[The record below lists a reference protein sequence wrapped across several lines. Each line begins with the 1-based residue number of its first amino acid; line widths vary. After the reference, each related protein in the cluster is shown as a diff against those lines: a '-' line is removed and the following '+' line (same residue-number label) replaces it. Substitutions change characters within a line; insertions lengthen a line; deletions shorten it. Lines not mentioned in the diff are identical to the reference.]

1 MLERLQQK
9 LSLFWQFQILGWLAF
24 GVAMAFSR
32 VGVYSFSY
40 MAVDKA
46 VLAGL
51 GILLTM
57 PLRVFYQRLR
67 QRQLNLLAIIIS
79 SAICSYLLALP
90 WTAGHNL
97 AMFWY
102 EAWLRSEPVK
112 ITRVFYGS
120 LYHSFVL
127 MAWSVLYFAIKNY
140 QELQGEKERKLKAEA
155 SAQRE
160 RLRALRYQL
169 NPHFLFNTLNAISTL
184 IVEGRNRAATAMI
197 ARLSEFLRLSLAD
210 SERAEIPLVEELEFV
225 RRYLEIEQLR
235 FGDRL
240 QVRLDMPTET
250 LAALVPNLIL
260 QPLVENAIRHAITHR
275 KTAGLVEITAQ
286 RVDDELHLRV
296 SDCGPDMPK
305 NGNGALNNGIGLKNT
320 RLRLEELYGAQHHC
334 ELYSNNMG
342 GLTVSLQI
350 PFRVDGQNVSERNGH
365 EGNEKESLRDFVYN
379 SVMPAKAGIKM
390 S

>member
-1 MLERLQQK
+1 MLDRWQQK
-9 LSLFWQFQILGWLAF
+9 IPLFWQFQILGWLAF

-32 VGVYSFSY
+32 IGVYPFSY

-51 GILLTM
+51 GILLTVL
-57 PLRVFYQRLR
+57 LRYIYQRLH
-67 QRQLNLLAIIIS
+67 QRHPGLLYLIIA

-90 WTAGHNL
+90 WTAMHNF

-102 EAWLRSEPVK
+102 EAWLRSEPIK
-112 ITRVFYGS
+112 ITHIFYGS

-127 MAWSVLYFAIKNY
+127 LAWSVLYFAIKNY
-140 QELQGEKERKLKAEA
+140 QELQAEKERKLKAEA
-155 SAQRE
+155 SAQRD

-184 IVEGRNRAATAMI
+184 IVEGRNRSATAMI

-210 SERAEIPLVEELEFV
+210 SERTEIPLVEELEFV

-240 QVRLDMPTET
+240 QVRFDIPTET
-250 LAALVPNLIL
+250 LSAFVPNLIL

-275 KTAGLVEITAQ
+275 KTTGLVEIAAQ
-286 RVDDELHLRV
+286 RVENELHLRV
-296 SDCGPDMPK
+296 SDCGLDAPK
-305 NGNGALNNGIGLKNT
+305 NGNAAARNGVGLKNT
-320 RLRLEELYGAQHHC
+320 RLRLEELYGEQQHC
-334 ELYSNNMG
+334 VLQRNDSG

-350 PFRVDGQNVSERNGH
+350 PFRIEAQKDPKRNGH
-365 EGNEKESLRDFVYN
+365 EEFEYEN
-379 SVMPAKAGIKM
+379 SHPDRR
-390 S
+390 

>member
-9 LSLFWQFQILGWLAF
+9 ISLFWQFQIIGWLAF
-24 GVAMAFSR
+24 GVAMTFSR
-32 VGVYSFSY
+32 VGVYPFSY
-40 MAVDKA
+40 MVVDKA

-51 GILLTM
+51 GILLSM
-57 PLRVFYQRLR
+57 LLRYFYQRLR
-67 QRQLNLLAIIIS
+67 RRQFSLLSIIVV

-102 EAWLRSEPVK
+102 DAWLRNEPVK
-112 ITRVFYGS
+112 ITRIFYGC

-127 MAWSVLYFAIKNY
+127 LAWSVLYFTIKNY
-140 QELQGEKERKLKAEA
+140 QELQAEKERKLKAEA

-184 IVEGRNRAATAMI
+184 IVEGQNRAATGMI

-210 SERAEIPLVEELEFV
+210 SERAEIPLVEELEFI

-240 QVRLDMPTET
+240 QVRFDMPTET
-250 LAALVPNLIL
+250 LPALVPNLIL
-260 QPLVENAIRHAITHR
+260 QPLVENAIHHAITYR
-275 KTAGLVEITAQ
+275 KAAGLVEITAQ
-286 RVDDELHLRV
+286 RVELALHLCV
-296 SDCGPDMPK
+296 SDCGPEISN
-305 NGNGALNNGIGLKNT
+305 NGNAAAHNGVGLKNT
-320 RLRLEELYGAQHHC
+320 RQRLEELYGTQHRF
-334 ELYSNNMG
+334 ELQPNEMG
-342 GLTVSLQI
+342 GLTVNLQI
-350 PFRVDGQNVSERNGH
+350 PFRVDVQKISEHNGH
-365 EGNEKESLRDFVYN
+365 EELEYENPHADRR
-379 SVMPAKAGIKM
+379 
-390 S
+390 

>member
-67 QRQLNLLAIIIS
+67 QRQLNLLAIIIC

-140 QELQGEKERKLKAEA
+140 QELQTEKERKLKAEA
-155 SAQRE
+155 SAQHE

-184 IVEGRNRAATAMI
+184 IVENQNRAATAMI

-240 QVRLDMPTET
+240 QVHLDMPTET

-260 QPLVENAIRHAITHR
+260 QPLVENAIRHAISHR
-275 KTAGLVEITAQ
+275 TTTGIVEITAQ
-286 RVDDELHLRV
+286 RAGSELRLRV
-296 SDCGPDMPK
+296 SDCGPDLPN
-305 NGNGALNNGIGLKNT
+305 NGNGAVNNGVGLKNT
-320 RLRLEELYGAQHHC
+320 RLRLAELYGADQRC
-334 ELYSNNMG
+334 ELQPNDMG
-342 GLTVSLQI
+342 GVTVNVHI
-350 PFRVDGQNVSERNGH
+350 PFRVDVQNVSERIGH
-365 EGNEKESLRDFVYN
+365 EEHEYENPHADR
-379 SVMPAKAGIKM
+379 
-390 S
+390 